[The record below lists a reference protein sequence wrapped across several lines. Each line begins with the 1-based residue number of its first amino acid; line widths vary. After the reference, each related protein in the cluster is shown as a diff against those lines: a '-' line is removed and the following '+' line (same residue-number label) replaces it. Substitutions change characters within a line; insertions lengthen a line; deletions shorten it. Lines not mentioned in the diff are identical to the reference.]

1 MKLSHLLFAAALVGT
16 PIAHAQSDMK
26 HGHEAPSQSVA
37 SSSHHASG
45 VVKSV
50 DAAKGSVTIAHGPVE
65 TLKWPAM
72 TMSFKAK
79 DKNMLEQLKP
89 GATIAFDFEQR
100 GKDYVITRL
109 K

>member
-1 MKLSHLLFAAALVGT
+1 MKLTPLLFAAALVGA
-16 PIAHAQSDMK
+16 PIAYAQSDTK
-26 HGHEAPSQSVA
+26 HGHEAPSHSGA

-50 DAAKGSVTIAHGPVE
+50 DMAKGSVTIAHGPVE

-79 DKNMLEQLKP
+79 DKKMLEQLKP
-89 GATIAFDFEQR
+89 GAKIAFDFEQR
-100 GKDYVITRL
+100 GKDYVITKL
-109 K
+109 Q